1 MGILPTEAQRL
12 PQFVEKM
19 ISEHGEEDHVGLDT
33 GFKCLNQLVHGLR
46 QGLYT
51 IGGMPGC
58 GKTTLAWQIA
68 FQVAQNNKDVTVIFL
83 SLDQAADDLRIR
95 LLSRLSGIESEDL
108 FCRRLEP
115 ESQEVKNL
123 MSVIERYKKVAG
135 RMFLL
140 GPDYDLYRGFAI
152 SEGDANYYD
161 GESYANDMG
170 HKRSPKPPGDFFQKL
185 MPLIRDGSA
194 NKVFVVVDYLQKI
207 YPTQR
212 SPDDVARVSIVT
224 DELRTLSER
233 IHGPVLAV
241 SEINRESY
249 KNPGMDA
256 FKNSGRIEYSVDVGC
271 VLKRKGSKNSP
282 REMEFEVLKN
292 RMGNTGVIELDF
304 YPKLAKFEEVD
315 VRGQDV
321 R

>member
-1 MGILPTEAQRL
+1 MGMATEDQRL

-19 ISEHGEEDHVGLDT
+19 ISEHGEEDYVGLDT
-33 GFKCLNQLVHGLR
+33 GFKRLNQLVHGLR

-51 IGGMPGC
+51 IGGKPGC

-68 FQVAQNNKDVTVIFL
+68 FQVVQNNKKVTVIFL
-83 SLDQAADDLRIR
+83 SLDQAADDLRMR
-95 LLSRLSGIESEDL
+95 LLSRLSGIGSEDL
-108 FCRRLEP
+108 FRRRLEP

-123 MSVIERYKKVAG
+123 MSVIERHKKAAG
-135 RMFLL
+135 RMYLL

-152 SEGDANYYD
+152 SEGDGYDYD
-161 GESYANDMG
+161 GEPYANDRG
-170 HKRSPKPPGDFFQKL
+170 HKRSPKPPGDFFHKL

-207 YPTQR
+207 FPTHR
-212 SPDDVARVSIVT
+212 YSDDVARVSIVT
-224 DELRTLSER
+224 DELRTLSEC

-256 FKNSGRIEYSVDVGC
+256 FKNSGRIEYSADVAC
-271 VLKRKGSKNSP
+271 VLKRKGTKDEP
-282 REMEFEVLKN
+282 REMELEVLKN
-292 RMGNTGVIELDF
+292 RMGDTGVIELDF
-304 YPKLAKFEEVD
+304 YPKLAKFEEVS
-315 VRGQDV
+315 
-321 R
+321 